1 MSRKFLAVFLALTI
15 SVLCLS
21 SCTAN
26 SFSDSDM
33 DIYEKIHKY
42 YNKMESYSACLNFTV
57 ISNKTQNEYVAT
69 QKALGN
75 DKFWIEVK
83 DEKNNLSLTTILN
96 GTKAKLLSDESS
108 LSVAVPTKDILSLLF
123 VNSFF
128 DNYYASEETSLLVN
142 SLNGGNFTTLET
154 ELSVENSK
162 AKYIT
167 LSINNK
173 TLSPEKIEISD
184 IGKKVWLTG
193 TFSDF
198 KYNDN
203 SINDSVFNTD

>member
-42 YNKMESYSACLNFTV
+42 YNKMESYSAHLKFTV

-96 GTKAKLLSDESS
+96 GTKAKLLSDEIS

>member
-42 YNKMESYSACLNFTV
+42 YNKMESYSARLNFTV

-173 TLSPEKIEISD
+173 TLSPEKIEICD

-203 SINDSVFNTD
+203 SINDSVFDTD